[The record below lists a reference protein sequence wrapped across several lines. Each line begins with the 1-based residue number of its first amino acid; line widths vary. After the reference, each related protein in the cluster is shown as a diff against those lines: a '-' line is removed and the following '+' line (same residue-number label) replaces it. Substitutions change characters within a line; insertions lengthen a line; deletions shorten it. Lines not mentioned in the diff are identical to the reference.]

1 MCFLTNNETKLPL
14 KFLDKIMLLSIV
26 VLSYNRPKQIER
38 ILEKFIGVENSC
50 FNLIIKDDIS
60 PKADEIKNIFEVYNQ
75 KLDFE
80 VVLHTNSNNLGY
92 DRNLLDAFNVTDSE
106 YIFLLSDDDYVDGNE
121 IEELISVLSKRQY
134 KFYFTPY
141 TDHSINFIN
150 RDFQY
155 AFKTDMK
162 LSDFPNF
169 IYNSILFSGLIY
181 HRDTVLSLELDRDF
195 LSNCIYTQV
204 YLAAN
209 IAFETKSYGTIPSGV
224 LHLGGDGDNFFGK
237 NAAAKNSD
245 ILSDRSKLSSNLNY
259 QPFLLKVV
267 DKLSQSTD
275 SRINHLFLKEYK
287 KRLISYGLRSR
298 SHGLKSH
305 MDFIISYMNSKTPFF
320 LFPFASFL
328 LGIVLPSK
336 LAGKINSLGKKL
348 SRNSG

>member
-1 MCFLTNNETKLPL
+1 
-14 KFLDKIMLLSIV
+14 MLFSIV

-60 PKADEIKNIFEVYNQ
+60 PKADEIKNIFEVYKQ
-75 KLDFE
+75 KLNFE
-80 VVLHTNSNNLGY
+80 VILHTNANNLGY
-92 DRNLLDAFNVTDSE
+92 DRNLLDSFYITDSE
-106 YIFLLSDDDYVDGNE
+106 YIFLLSDDDFVDGHE
-121 IEELISVLSKRQY
+121 VEKLISVLSKRQY

-155 AFKTDMK
+155 TSKTNME
-162 LSDFPNF
+162 LSDFPDF

-181 HRDTVLSLELDRDF
+181 HRDTVLTLELDRDF

-204 YLAAN
+204 YLAAC

-259 QPFLLKVV
+259 QPFLLNVV

-275 SRINHLFLKEYK
+275 PRINHLFLKEYK

-298 SHGLKSH
+298 SHGLKCH
-305 MDFIISYMNSKTPFF
+305 MGFIISYMSSKVPFF
-320 LFPFASFL
+320 ILPFISFL
-328 LGIVLPSK
+328 LTIILPSK
-336 LAGKINSLGKKL
+336 IAGKVNSLAKKF
-348 SRNSG
+348 SRHSG